1 MHGDAIENRQV
12 SPYVDTRRDPEIIAA
27 VLAGNSDAY
36 ADLVDRYRDRCNRFA
51 VRFLGD
57 RDDAD
62 EALQSAFIRAFR
74 GLAAFR
80 DRDRFGSW
88 LFQILVNECR
98 TLAARRTRR
107 ATRFVSDEGLL
118 DGATVE
124 HPANSEEML
133 AEIQRALDQL
143 EVEQREA
150 FLLKHVEELSYEEMS
165 EITGAGISA
174 LKMRVKRACS
184 RLRELLVGVRQ

>member
-1 MHGDAIENRQV
+1 ME
-12 SPYVDTRRDPEIIAA
+12 TRGDPEIIAA
-27 VLAGNSDAY
+27 VLAGRTDAY
-36 ADLVDRYRDRCNRFA
+36 AELVDRYRDRCNRFA

-88 LFQILVNECR
+88 LLQILVNECR
-98 TLAARRTRR
+98 TLASRRTRR
-107 ATRFVSDEGLL
+107 ATRFVSDEGAL
-118 DGATVE
+118 DAAIIE
-124 HPANSEEML
+124 HPASTEEML
-133 AEIQRALDQL
+133 AEIQFALDQL
-143 EVEQREA
+143 DVEQREA

-184 RLRELLVGVRQ
+184 RLRELLTGVRQ